1 MLTLKQPIENLCEED
16 ISLKEFELFL
26 GKLLS
31 LAVPKVV
38 LCEKRKRFV
47 LLCLQILANETV
59 VDASLLK
66 LTTLYMNKMKEGV
79 CVEKHAFW
87 KRSCARVSELKN
99 NNCPQINNQTQ
110 VIAPDKTIMYFDDR

>member
-1 MLTLKQPIENLCEED
+1 MQHEIEETASNHGYYADRSLLLMLSLKKPIENLCEED

-38 LCEKRKRFV
+38 LCEKRKRLV

-66 LTTLYMNKMKEGV
+66 LTTLYMNKLQEGGV
-79 CVEKHAFW
+79 
-87 KRSCARVSELKN
+87 LKN
-99 NNCPQINNQTQ
+99 MLFEKEAVPGCLN
-110 VIAPDKTIMYFDDR
+110 